1 MWSPRRSGT
10 VQRAQRLVLLAVAV
24 AVATAVTLWPGQVLS
39 HETLT
44 TTVLFDREI
53 VGILNRHC
61 VMCHVEGG
69 PSFPLA
75 TYEQTWVQ
83 GRKIRA
89 DVIARHMPPWAAFPG
104 YGRFVNENTV
114 TLRESQ
120 FIVSWVE
127 GLGPRN
133 AGTVFT
139 NTADTNAPKPQVVRA
154 HLDLGRW
161 QLGEPDLT
169 RQLEATTIEPEHAN
183 IIEPEHDVK
192 HTVVDLGLTSER
204 RVSALEYMPGDRRVV
219 RAAFFSVQETGQWIG
234 SWTPWYGFVKLPSGA
249 AFRLQA
255 GSHIVAEIHYQRA
268 KEKVVDRGTL
278 GLFFAAR
285 PAPHSVSDL
294 VLEARGDV
302 PAGVPSQR
310 FHAES
315 VLAANTAVLALRPDV
330 LPGVKSVEVSARKP
344 DGGTEILLFAK
355 EIPIDWPT
363 PYIFKDAVS
372 LPKGTAL
379 STTVYYANDGAAPRR
394 AGVRLTVSR
403 YQKTVPAA
411 APVSRRIT
419 LPPREH

>member
-1 MWSPRRSGT
+1 VPRAR
-10 VQRAQRLVLLAVAV
+10 RAKRVVLLAAAV
-24 AVATAVTLWPGQVLS
+24 AVATTTALWPRRVFS

-61 VMCHVEGG
+61 VMCHVEDG

-89 DVIARHMPPWAAFPG
+89 DVIAGHMPPWAAFPG

-139 NTADTNAPKPQVVRA
+139 NTADTTAPRPQVVRA

-161 QLGEPDLT
+161 HVGEPDLT

-183 IIEPEHDVK
+183 TIEPELYVT
-192 HTVVDLGLTSER
+192 HTVIGLGLTSER
-204 RVSALEYMPGDRRVV
+204 RVSAVEYMPGDRRVV

-234 SWTPWYGFVKLPSGA
+234 SWTPWYGFVKLPPGA
-249 AFRLQA
+249 AFRLPA

-285 PAPHSVSDL
+285 PSPYSVSDL
-294 VLEARGDV
+294 VLEAKGDV
-302 PAGVPSQR
+302 AAGVPSQR
-310 FHAES
+310 FHAET
-315 VLAANTAVLALRPDV
+315 VLAASTAVLALRPDV

-355 EIPIDWPT
+355 ALPIDWPT

-379 STTVYYANDGAAPRR
+379 STTVYYANDGAAPRP
-394 AGVRLTVSR
+394 AGVRLTISQ
-403 YQKTVPAA
+403 YQRA
-411 APVSRRIT
+411 APSPRRK
-419 LPPREH
+419 